1 MTDSPVTGPVHG
13 TWEPEPAARWED
25 AFLSGNGHH
34 GTLVFGDPN
43 DERVIVTHHTLVR
56 PNGSEHARPPQL
68 AAELPALQDRLLA
81 GEPTAAETFTDGRDL
96 QWVQPFHPAFQIRL
110 RATRPAA
117 PRRYRRFV
125 DFTTGVA
132 TAECEGFSSRV
143 FVSRADDVIVHHL
156 SAPDLDIALDHRL
169 PGAPHDL
176 AVGHGAVL
184 TPEGALLTLRAR
196 YPGSDRAYT
205 GVTLVVVTGGSTS
218 LTPPGLRVTG
228 AKSVLLLTRVMRHTS
243 GAAARHTGV
252 AALHRLDGAAANAE
266 GSAVSHAGGSAVSHA
281 DGSAVSHAGGSAV
294 SHAGGSAVSPAGGPA
309 VSPAGGPAVS
319 PAGGPTVSPADGSAV
334 SPADGSA
341 VSPADGPT
349 VSPADR
355 PTASHSDRP
364 AAQEPDALAHARAL
378 GDLLPDDEDPYAGLL
393 ARHTALHRTAYERA
407 TLDLDADPAERA
419 LPGSELLGHPDSPA
433 LLERLFA
440 AGRYHLL
447 SASGMLPPR
456 LVGLWTGD
464 WNTAWSGAFTND
476 ANLNLQ
482 TASAAAAALPEVTEA
497 LASLIHRQLDDWSE
511 NARAVF
517 GARGVVAP
525 AHTDG
530 ESGLTYHFSREYPLH
545 LWTAGADWL
554 LKPLVDHDETR
565 GERDPRTAHA
575 LARVALFYED
585 FLTRTDEDGHLVV
598 VPSYSPENRPA
609 NASWGAIN
617 AAMDLSAA
625 RHALL
630 TAAEYHPDLA
640 DRWRALADRLPPHR
654 INADGA
660 LAEWARPGLDD
671 TYDHRHLS
679 HLYGVWPLD
688 EITPYDTPDLVPRQ
702 ATFAPSRRPARSPTA
717 LKAWEVP
724 PLAAPAESPS
734 TSSTKAFGRHAESTH
749 RTPLL
754 NGQTLP
760 AGALAAAAHRALE
773 LRGPEN
779 DSAHGHLH
787 HALVAARLRD
797 GQRVA
802 HALGQVLK
810 GDFFHASLMSS
821 HYPDRDVYNADAA
834 HALPAVLIEMLV
846 QSTPDRLVLL
856 PALPTAY
863 PKGELHGI
871 RTRFGAGIDLTWS
884 PHEATAVVRPT
895 RTHRIELRTSS
906 GAEPLDLVAGEERV
920 LALRTW

>member
-1 MTDSPVTGPVHG
+1 MTGRARAMTDGPVHG

-56 PNGSEHARPPQL
+56 PNGSERARPPRL

-81 GEPTAAETFTDGRDL
+81 GESTAAETFTDGRDL

-110 RATRPAA
+110 RATHRVE
-117 PRRYRRFV
+117 PRRYRRSV

-132 TAECEGFSSRV
+132 TAECEGFTSQV

-156 SAPDLDIALDHRL
+156 SAADLDIALDHRL

-228 AKSVLLLTRVMRHTS
+228 AKSVLLLTRVLRHTA
-243 GAAARHTGV
+243 GAAAH
-252 AALHRLDGAAANAE
+252 HPDGP
-266 GSAVSHAGGSAVSHA
+266 AVPHA
-281 DGSAVSHAGGSAV
+281 DGPVV
-294 SHAGGSAVSPAGGPA
+294 RPL
-309 VSPAGGPAVS
+309 
-319 PAGGPTVSPADGSAV
+319 DGSA
-334 SPADGSA
+334 A
-341 VSPADGPT
+341 
-349 VSPADR
+349 
-355 PTASHSDRP
+355 H
-364 AAQEPDALAHARAL
+364 EPDALAHARAL
-378 GDLLPDDEDPYAGLL
+378 GDLLPDDQDPYTGLL
-393 ARHTALHRTAYERA
+393 ARHTALHRTAYERV

-419 LPGSELLGHPDSPA
+419 LLGSELLGLPDSPA

-482 TASAAAAALPEVTEA
+482 TASAAAAALPEVIEA
-497 LASLIHRQLDDWSE
+497 HHRLIARQLADWGE
-511 NARAVF
+511 NARTVF

-530 ESGLTYHFSREYPLH
+530 ESGLAYHFSREYPLH

-554 LKPLVDHDETR
+554 LKPLVDHDEIR

-575 LARVALFYED
+575 LAQVALFYED

-609 NASWGAIN
+609 NASWGTIN

-630 TAAEYHPDLA
+630 TAAEYHPDRA
-640 DRWRALADRLPPHR
+640 ESWRALADRLPPHR

-660 LAEWARPGLDD
+660 LAEWAWPGLDD

-688 EITPYDTPDLVPRQ
+688 EITPYDTPDL
-702 ATFAPSRRPARSPTA
+702 
-717 LKAWEVP
+717 
-724 PLAAPAESPS
+724 
-734 TSSTKAFGRHAESTH
+734 
-749 RTPLL
+749 
-754 NGQTLP
+754 
-760 AGALAAAAHRALE
+760 AAAAHRALE
-773 LRGPEN
+773 LRGAEN

-810 GDFFHASLMSS
+810 GDFFHASLMSA

-834 HALPAVLIEMLV
+834 HTLPAVLVEMLV

-856 PALPTAY
+856 PALPAAY
-863 PKGELHGI
+863 PKGELRGV

-906 GAEPLDLVAGEERV
+906 GTEPLDLVAGEERV
-920 LALRTW
+920 LPLGTW